1 MTNSAKKP
9 EKGLPISDNMPHAL
23 YYVEEA
29 FGAGGWLSK
38 LPGFQPREG
47 QFELANR
54 IAAAFLNHADLVSE
68 GPTGTG
74 KSMAYLIPAAYHA
87 AATGERVLIVTA
99 NITLQEQIARKDL
112 PILKKILPWDF
123 KYSLIKGKSNYLC
136 LRAFDSYMKDSRLH
150 LRVYSNPEDN
160 DAIARVKA
168 WASGPNSGDRSDIKG
183 VVPDHIWGIF
193 SVGPDECVGKVCSQ
207 YNECPSVRARK
218 EVYGSHL
225 VVTNY
230 HILLTDVLHSFLP
243 QYKTVVLDEAHR
255 MADIARDFFGF
266 ELHEGMVRYA
276 VRKLDPQ
283 SEYRRGVEEAVA
295 PFFTEVATFYRSS
308 DYSVRLRCPPEFQTM
323 GRLVLNMRKAAAFF
337 LGIAKAAE
345 REDQKEMRKEHENRA
360 NRLATLAMQ
369 IEEFSILHKQG
380 MVYFIEEDNRGRVRL
395 MAKKIEIAEDLAG
408 DLFEDTNAIMT
419 SATMTVNGKFKHIVK
434 ELGLEEG
441 TRVFETQT
449 PFNWKDQ
456 AVLVV
461 PQNFVSPSDRSFK
474 DEVGR
479 ALVSIVKMAKGRT
492 LALFTSRAGM
502 DVAYKHLVQAMLPYK
517 ILQQSDGQKNE
528 LVEEFKR
535 DTSSVLLGL
544 ASFWEGVDIP
554 GESLSCVVMD
564 KLPFPLKDDPVLD
577 ALEGMGKDAFHTYS
591 IPRAVIA
598 FKQGFGRLIR
608 TSTDKGVV
616 VLLDNRIHTKWK
628 TYGYRFIES
637 LPPEVHRSPDLND
650 IAKILE

>member
-1 MTNSAKKP
+1 MRKQKLV
-9 EKGLPISDNMPHAL
+9 EKRLDIVPNMPHAL

-29 FGAGGWLSK
+29 FGANGWLAK
-38 LPGFQPREG
+38 LPGFSPREG

-54 IAAAFLNHADLVSE
+54 IAASFLNSEHLVAE

-87 AATGERVLIVTA
+87 AATGQRILIATA

-112 PILKKILPWDF
+112 PTLKSILPWDF
-123 KYSLIKGKSNYLC
+123 QYTLVKGKSNYLC
-136 LRAFDSYMKDSRLH
+136 LRARDSFIMESKRH
-150 LRVYSNPEDN
+150 LRTYNHPGDS
-160 DAIARVKA
+160 DAIDRVIA
-168 WASGPNSGDRSDIKG
+168 WATGPNSGDRSDLKG
-183 VVPDHIWGIF
+183 AVPDRIWNLF
-193 SVGPDECVGKVCSQ
+193 SVNAEECLGQACQQFDS
-207 YNECPSVRARK
+207 CPSVQARK
-218 EVYGSHL
+218 NVLKSHI

-230 HILLTDVLHSFLP
+230 HILLTDVLFGFLP
-243 QYKTVVLDEAHR
+243 QYEIVVLDEAHR

-266 ELHEGMVRYA
+266 EVHEGMVRYA
-276 VRKLDPQ
+276 VRKLDHS
-283 SEYRRGVEEAVA
+283 SEHRKEIEEAA
-295 PFFTEVATFYRSS
+295 SDFFAAVSSFYKSG
-308 DYSVRLRCPPEFQTM
+308 DYDVRLREPPEIRST
-323 GRLVLNMRKAAAFF
+323 GRLVQAMRKAASF
-337 LGIAKAAE
+337 LLQCSRAAI
-345 REDQKEMRKEHENRA
+345 DTDSKEMSKELENRA
-360 NRLATLAMQ
+360 NRLSKLAGQ
-369 IEEFSILHKQG
+369 IEEFSILPQPGK
-380 MVYFIEEDNRGRVRL
+380 VYFIEEDHKHRVRL
-395 MAKKIEIAEDLAG
+395 MAKKVDVSQELREN
-408 DLFEDTNAIMT
+408 LFSTTTAVFT
-419 SATMTVNGKFKHIVK
+419 SATLAVNGKFKHLLK
-434 ELGLEEG
+434 EVGLEED
-441 TRVFETQT
+441 TRVFETPT

-461 PQNFVSPSDRSFK
+461 PKDFTSPSDRNFK
-474 DEVGR
+474 DKVGE
-479 ALVSIVKMAKGRT
+479 ALVDIVKMAKGRT

-502 DVAYKHLVQAMLPYK
+502 DAAYKRLIAANLPYR

-528 LVEEFKR
+528 LVEQFKK

-577 ALEGMGKDAFHTYS
+577 ALESLGEDAFRTYS
-591 IPRAVIA
+591 IPRAVTA

-628 TYGYRFIES
+628 VYGYKFVES
-637 LPPEVHRSPDLND
+637 LPPEVQRSPDLND